1 MKKLLT
7 SAFLLSTILLQAQT
21 SDYKWNI
28 GVHGGFKEYEGDLGN
43 GFLRFDGKTIGNTPT
58 FGVTINR
65 YASKSFDVGATA
77 NYGPWAYF
85 EDDVRLFKGEVL
97 HLDLN
102 VKFKF
107 YNGSII
113 EETSL
118 LQPYLLAGIGY
129 NVLQEGREDY
139 SDPGSDGAL
148 MLGAGLNFRVTE
160 RVGINYQLT
169 YGYNLTNDEM
179 DKAPLEQPNDAMM
192 IHSIGLNFN
201 VGKSP
206 DEDGD
211 GVTDKKDKCSGTSK
225 KAKVDETGCPIDTDK
240 DGVADFEDLC
250 SDIAG
255 TVKGCPDTD
264 KDGVADKEDQCPDV
278 VGLANLNGCPDT
290 DGDGI
295 IDSKD
300 ECPNVKGTV
309 EFAGCPDTDGDGI
322 KDSLD
327 KCPDVKGIKLFEG
340 CPDTDGDSI
349 PDMSDMC
356 PDKKGTLATKGCP
369 DTDLDGVH
377 DGIDK
382 CPTIAGVASA
392 EGCPELKKE
401 TKQLFQKALQGI
413 QFETGKA
420 AIKAV
425 SYPILDAVVKVMKE
439 NPSYKLLIGG
449 HTDDVGNDASNMTLS
464 QNRADAVA
472 KYLITHGVEPTRVS
486 ATGYGE
492 TKPVDSNKT
501 KAGKARNRRVALEVE
516 FLETVTQ

>member
-7 SAFLLSTILLQAQT
+7 GAFLLSTILLQAQT

-28 GVHGGFKEYEGDLGN
+28 GVHGGFKEYAGDLGN
-43 GFLRFDGKTIGNTPT
+43 GFLQFNSNTIQNTFT
-58 FGVTINR
+58 GGITINR
-65 YASKSFDVGATA
+65 YLSKSFDAGVMG
-77 NYGPWAYF
+77 NYGSWAYF
-85 EDDVRLFKGEVL
+85 KDEALLFKGDVL
-97 HLDLN
+97 HLDVN
-102 VKFKF
+102 AKFKF

-113 EETSL
+113 EENSL
-118 LQPYLLAGIGY
+118 LQPYILAGFGL
-129 NVLQEGREDY
+129 NVLQGDKTLCT
-139 SDPGSDGAL
+139 PGNDLAL
-148 MLGAGLNFRVTE
+148 MLGAGLNFRITE
-160 RVGINYQLT
+160 RVGINYQAT
-169 YGYNLTNDEM
+169 YGYSLTNDEM
-179 DKAPLEQPNDAMM
+179 DKVATSQPNDAMLM
-192 IHSIGLNFN
+192 HTVGLNFN
-201 VGKSP
+201 LGKSP

-211 GVTDKKDKCSGTSK
+211 GVTDKKDKCAATPA
-225 KAKVDETGCPIDTDK
+225 KAKVDENGCPIDTDK
-240 DGVADFEDLC
+240 DGVADFEDSC
-250 SDIAG
+250 PEIAG
-255 TVKGCPDTD
+255 TVKGCPDAD

-300 ECPNVKGTV
+300 ECPNVKGTI

-327 KCPDVKGIKLFEG
+327 KCPDVKGIKLFDG

-356 PDKKGTLATKGCP
+356 PDKKGTVATKGCP

-425 SYPILDAVVKVMKE
+425 SFPILDAVVKVMKE

-492 TKPVDSNKT
+492 TKPVDTNKT
-501 KAGKARNRRVALEVE
+501 KAGKTRNRRVELEVE
-516 FLETVTQ
+516 FLETVNQ